1 MPHNSPM
8 ASLRQH
14 RLRWRATV
22 RIPTHLVHHYGGK
35 RFLSRHLATSDRR
48 EAALLAD
55 AWETGLRIE
64 WAQMSGKTETSRA
77 ALREL
82 YASLRGEA
90 ERGEFQL
97 IGSPEADP
105 VLEGVDR
112 EIEKL
117 ADATEGRELA
127 PVEAVRLAA
136 LQDASAAL
144 QNRKVPRR
152 RELEPSFSELASEYV
167 ALWATQSGLKES
179 NTRQQKEAT
188 FRLFGESIE
197 DRPIREVAQA
207 DAAAFIDALRQMD
220 PLWARSPKARE
231 LSWSALQAQYGG
243 RARGMSDATVNRH
256 AQALKALW
264 EWAAKRGHCEGHNPF
279 EGHRRRLR
287 VGVNVHGYLPWE
299 TKELNALLNPPPRRA
314 DLTELILAG
323 MFTGMRLN
331 ELASLRWEQVR
342 EAEGVRFIQVEDA
355 KTPAGNRQVPLHPAL
370 GWLWDRRGQPQERV
384 WPAFNPEGPG
394 KKPGAD
400 AGRDFSRFKTGK
412 GFADRRKVFH
422 SFRKNVTQIMERAGV
437 SENEWAQVFGHERGF
452 TYGRYSPHGITL
464 KRKAEIISL
473 ISYPGVTFTKLK
485 QPAAA

>member
-1 MPHNSPM
+1 MV
-8 ASLRQH
+8 SLRQH

-22 RIPTHLVHHYGGK
+22 RIPTHLVGHYGGK

-64 WAQMSGKTETSRA
+64 WAQLSGKSETSRA
-77 ALREL
+77 AIREL
-82 YASLRGEA
+82 YSSLRGEA

-97 IGSPEADP
+97 FAGPEDDP
-105 VLEGVDR
+105 VLEGIDH
-112 EIEKL
+112 EIDKL
-117 ADATEGRELA
+117 ADAIEGRELSA
-127 PVEAVRLAA
+127 IEAAKLAA
-136 LQDASAAL
+136 LQDASATL
-144 QNRKVPRR
+144 QNRRPPRR
-152 RELEPSFSELASEYV
+152 RELEPSFSELANEYV
-167 ALWATQSGLKES
+167 ALWATQSGLKDS

-188 FRLFGESIE
+188 FRLFGEFVA
-197 DRPIREVAQA
+197 DRPIREVSQA
-207 DAAAFIDALRQMD
+207 DAAAFINALRQTD

-231 LSWSALQAQYGG
+231 LGWKALQAKYGG

-264 EWAAKRGHCEGHNPF
+264 EWSAKRGHCEGNNPF
-279 EGHRRRLR
+279 DGHRRRLR
-287 VGVNVHGYLPWE
+287 AGVNVKGYLPWE
-299 TKELNALLNPPPRRA
+299 TAELSALLNPPPKRA

-331 ELASLRWEQVR
+331 ELAAMRWEQLR

-370 GWLWDRRGQPQERV
+370 MWLWDRRGEPQARV

-400 AGRDFSRFKTGK
+400 AGRDFSRFKAGK
-412 GFADRRKVFH
+412 GFVDRRKVFH

-437 SENEWAQVFGHERGF
+437 PENEWAQVLGHEC
-452 TYGRYSPHGITL
+452 
-464 KRKAEIISL
+464 
-473 ISYPGVTFTKLK
+473 
-485 QPAAA
+485 